1 MAVLGTTL
9 LPNRIALACIDDR
22 NQRESETR
30 RREQQLESRNYGIA
44 RFCRQLLARNGLR
57 VLLSNSNAPLR
68 LSKAL
73 K

>member
-44 RFCRQLLARNGLR
+44 RFCRQCWHAMASGSYFQIRMHR
-57 VLLSNSNAPLR
+57 
-68 LSKAL
+68 
-73 K
+73 